1 MLKIHVK
8 QAKNGE
14 WYAVLISRNG
24 KKVWRTSETYKRKA
38 GVENAVQL
46 LQDTFSAIGLN

>member
-1 MLKIHVK
+1 MLKIRLK
-8 QAKNGE
+8 QSKDRM

-24 KKVWRTSETYKRKA
+24 NKVWETKRKYKRKA
-38 GVENAVQL
+38 GAENAVQL